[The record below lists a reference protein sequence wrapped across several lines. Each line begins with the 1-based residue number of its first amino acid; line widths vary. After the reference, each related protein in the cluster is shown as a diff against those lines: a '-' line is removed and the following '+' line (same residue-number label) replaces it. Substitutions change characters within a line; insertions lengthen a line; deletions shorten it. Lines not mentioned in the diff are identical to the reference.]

1 MCKQFPFRNVCG
13 LLTVICFW
21 ESKDTLCTTPVLS
34 PPDYLHHSDYYH
46 QVTMK
51 SIHYDYYFFLQ
62 CLNNV
67 PTIYYIPSGQS
78 PSLTQHFFFF
88 MIQKLFHMDMSQ
100 WGKEKTIKIFL
111 FNSNFRVII
120 MLISVLL
127 IRIRKSFI
135 AGAVLLEDDVQCA
148 ENPE

>member
-1 MCKQFPFRNVCG
+1 MFKQRSNN
-13 LLTVICFW
+13 LLYSQWSI
-21 ESKDTLCTTPVLS
+21 P
-34 PPDYLHHSDYYH
+34 
-46 QVTMK
+46 K
-51 SIHYDYYFFLQ
+51 SY
-62 CLNNV
+62 
-67 PTIYYIPSGQS
+67 PT
-78 PSLTQHFFFF
+78 FFFF

-135 AGAVLLEDDVQCA
+135 AGAVLLEDNVHCA